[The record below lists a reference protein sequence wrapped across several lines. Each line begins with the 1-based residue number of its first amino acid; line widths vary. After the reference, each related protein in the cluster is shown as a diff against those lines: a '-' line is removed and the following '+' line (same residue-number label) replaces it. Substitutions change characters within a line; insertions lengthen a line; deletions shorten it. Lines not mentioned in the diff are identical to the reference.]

1 MPVPDHPLRKE
12 NFPRVR
18 SDSPQVQLRAIPP
31 CCLQGAE
38 PGVSLPG
45 SSAQELRLGL
55 RALGSPGKGSGPLG
69 TDGPRGG
76 WSGPLWPSKASG
88 SDMKVILAL

>member
-1 MPVPDHPLRKE
+1 MPVPDHPLSKE

-18 SDSPQVQLRAIPP
+18 SDPPQVQLHAVPT

-38 PGVSLPG
+38 PGVSLPA

-55 RALGSPGKGSGPLG
+55 RALGSPGRGP
-69 TDGPRGG
+69 GPWAWMAPEEVGQDHYG
-76 WSGPLWPSKASG
+76 LVKPQA
-88 SDMKVILAL
+88 LA